1 MSLSIQKF
9 LGSLTKRRHQ
19 RLDKYYVV
27 FESESTALRSAMR
40 NNGFFT
46 RDFAEE
52 LSTRVTNVT
61 VPDVGVYTTE
71 ITESSGLQYS
81 QPYGYNIADTFSFN
95 VMLDK
100 FGRFHSVFNDWLR
113 LSVGINSAGQIPYRN
128 QANCDFTIVA
138 IGENG
143 EANSGYRL
151 KDCIIKSVS
160 GLQFANDTNTLAEAT
175 ITLSPRFLEKL
186 NSLQAS
192 IVYRSNS

>member
-27 FESESTALRSAMR
+27 FEAESTALRSAMR

-61 VPDVGVYTTE
+61 VPDVGVYTTD
-71 ITESSGLQYS
+71 IIESSGLQYS
-81 QPYGYNIADTFSFN
+81 QPYGYNLTDTFSFN
-95 VMLDK
+95 VLLDQY
-100 FGRFHSVFNDWLR
+100 GRFHSVFHDWLR
-113 LSVGINSAGQIPYRN
+113 LSVGISSAGQIPYRN
-128 QANCDFTIVA
+128 QANCDFTIIA
-138 IGENG
+138 LDENG
-143 EANSGYRL
+143 TAKSGYRL

-160 GLQFANDTNTLAEAT
+160 GLQFANDTNNLAET
-175 ITLSPRFLEKL
+175 TVTLSPRLLEKL
-186 NSLQAS
+186 NSLQAG
-192 IVYRSNS
+192 IVYKSNS